1 MQKIKIQ
8 EAQLR
13 RVCRMYATNK
23 DAAEA
28 LGISKGWLYKLCQKY
43 GVVRPVTGKYPE
55 NFKKNVP

>member
-8 EAQLR
+8 EDQLR
-13 RVCRMYATNK
+13 RVCRMYSTNK

-28 LGISKGWLYKLCQKY
+28 LGISKDWLYKLCKKY
-43 GVVRPVTGKYPE
+43 GVVRPVTDKYPE